1 MGTKR
6 PDSLRA
12 WIGTAVLLP
21 ALLCGTAGC
30 AGPIE
35 HWILSTRNRQ
45 GDVALAR
52 GSLSDAQLAYRLALR
67 VDPSDAH
74 ARDGYSAVA
83 IAIANHSFRAAQFDD
98 ALEAL
103 AAAAKYDPQSVRVQ
117 ALRSQIEQAKLK
129 REIVIS
135 NYPLYA
141 ETGTQI
147 RRSFLGLKSID
158 ARIIAALQRF
168 NYNYDTNELS
178 RAIRDSYTLGS
189 EVTKN
194 TYRLIN
200 YRQLVESGV
209 PESVKDRSSGTL
221 APSGSLLP
229 LP

>member
-1 MGTKR
+1 MPCR
-6 PDSLRA
+6 
-12 WIGTAVLLP
+12 WICKWVLAI
-21 ALLCGTAGC
+21 ALVCSTAGC

-35 HWILSTRNRQ
+35 HWIVDTRNRQ

-52 GSLSDAQLAYRLALR
+52 GSLSEAQLAYRLALR
-67 VDPSDAH
+67 VDPNDAH

-103 AAAAKYDPQSVRVQ
+103 ATAAKYDPQSVRVQ

-129 REIVIS
+129 REIVVS

-147 RRSFLGLKSID
+147 RRSYLGLTAVN
-158 ARIIAALQRF
+158 ARIIRALQRF
-168 NYNYDTNELS
+168 NYSYDTGQLS
-178 RAIRDSYTLGS
+178 AAIRDSYTLNS
-189 EVTKN
+189 EVVKN
-194 TYRLIN
+194 TNRLIN

-209 PESVKDRSSGTL
+209 PESVKDRSSGAV
-221 APSGSLLP
+221 APSSSLLP

>member
-1 MGTKR
+1 MAVSVRAILVRGILA
-6 PDSLRA
+6 SLLA
-12 WIGTAVLLP
+12 IVLVG
-21 ALLCGTAGC
+21 GTAGC
-30 AGPIE
+30 AGSIQ
-35 HWILSTRNRQ
+35 HWIVDTRNRQ

-52 GSLSDAQLAYRLALR
+52 RSLPEAQLAYRLALR
-67 VDPSDAH
+67 VDPNDPH

-83 IAIANHSFRAAQFDD
+83 IAIADQNFRAAHFDD

-103 AAAAKYDPQSVRVQ
+103 ASAAKYDPQSVRVQ

-147 RRSFLGLKSID
+147 RHSYLGLKSIN
-158 ARIIAALQRF
+158 ARIIATLQRF
-168 NYNYDTNELS
+168 NYNYDTGELS
-178 RAIRDSYTLGS
+178 RAIRDSYALNS
-189 EVTKN
+189 EVVKN
-194 TYRLIN
+194 TNRLLA

-209 PESVKDRSSGTL
+209 PESVKDRSSGAL
-221 APSGSLLP
+221 APSSSLLP